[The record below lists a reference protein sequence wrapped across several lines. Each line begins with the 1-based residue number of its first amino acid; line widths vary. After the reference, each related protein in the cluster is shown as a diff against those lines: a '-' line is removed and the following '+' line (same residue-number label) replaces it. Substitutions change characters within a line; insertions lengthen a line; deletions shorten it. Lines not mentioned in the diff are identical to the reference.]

1 MAWHTSS
8 KTLHYSAPSPCIA
21 DTCWLWPTF
30 GSNFLFREHA
40 VVIMAP
46 IYSVKQKKDE
56 NINFL
61 TNRKIYFESA
71 AYNTS

>member
-40 VVIMAP
+40 VAP
-46 IYSVKQKKDE
+46 IYTVKQKV
-56 NINFL
+56 
-61 TNRKIYFESA
+61 A